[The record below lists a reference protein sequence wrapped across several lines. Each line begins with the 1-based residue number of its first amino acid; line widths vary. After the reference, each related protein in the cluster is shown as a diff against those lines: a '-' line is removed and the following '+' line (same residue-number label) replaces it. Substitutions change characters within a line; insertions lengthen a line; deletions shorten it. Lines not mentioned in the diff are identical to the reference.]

1 MATKVYSEEQLNY
14 FRICHIA
21 TDILPTA
28 LRSLFK
34 QEWDNRYQ
42 TTYGE
47 WKDKPQ
53 NGLNFKNGES
63 PANQR
68 KNVRLL
74 ATMVNGD
81 RTEWDCTMLF
91 YAILFSDSIHGLSS
105 LIKTNVDDLRKFR
118 NEDFAHMTE
127 GQLSNTDFSII
138 IGKVETAFRN
148 LGLSTVDI
156 QTVSKQKSF
165 PTDELQ
171 NVKTSN
177 QKLTRDLQ
185 TKDAEL
191 RNKDTKLQE
200 RDVALREKHE
210 ELQDKVAELQEN
222 KERLKTTEEQR
233 KVFEEQLHREV
244 RPFCVLPP
252 RPPHVIACRDCD
264 VAKVTQKLLNLRRA
278 SENSLSY
285 CYISGNPGS
294 GKSQLAGLVAENFYK
309 ETRKDTTA
317 PSFVM
322 TLNAE
327 NLESLLASYLSLARK
342 LSCPAYTITVT
353 ENSKD
358 LNMKEKVAII
368 KDSITTKI
376 HLYSSWLLVID
387 NVTNLTKMGQF
398 LPKRGNEQWGKGQL
412 LITTQDCSCIPPE
425 SPITSHLSISKGMN
439 DIDAVNLLFEL
450 TGITDDDMG
459 QKVAQALDYQPLA
472 LASAGVYVRK
482 VRNTNPDFGWEEYLQ
497 KLEKGKRERT
507 EEELTKVNNIYPDSM
522 TVATGIA
529 VKVVMDSNEIMKHAF
544 TFLAFCAPEP
554 VRLNL
559 LTTYVV
565 NADGELD
572 EEEIGIQIQGS
583 SLLLI
588 EGENDVNIR
597 LHNVVHDIVEH
608 LVKDQMQSVE
618 HVRVVCFAV
627 ETCSQYIDDVI
638 PEIFQTEDY
647 VSLSHIVPHLK
658 TLSVEIKNI
667 SFSVDKSGFT
677 RKITIQDL
685 NSFLDHFEI
694 LGRACYL
701 HSDYRSAMV
710 FFNAA
715 LKLIEDN
722 TTTTTRLDH
731 FDVTYI
737 YHWLGVIHKAIGDHH
752 QAKEYYE
759 RALSMQLNKLGPDH
773 VDVAKTY
780 HNMGNLQ
787 HHLSDHQQAKQY
799 YERALSIRLNK
810 LGSDHVNVAS
820 TYQNMGNLHHDL
832 GDYRQAKEYYERALS
847 IRLKKLGS
855 DHVHVARTYHVL
867 GNLLNDLRDHQQ
879 AMEYY
884 QSALIIQ
891 LKKLG
896 PDHAHVARTYYSMGI
911 LHHDLGDHKQAKEY
925 YERALS
931 IQLSK
936 LGPDHVD
943 VASTYH
949 NMGTLHHHLGDHKQ
963 AKEYYERALTIK
975 LNKLGPD
982 HVDVTCT
989 YHSMGIV
996 HHSLG
1001 DHKKAKEYYERALS
1015 IQLNKLEPDHVDVAR
1030 TYRLLGDVSRVLDTQ
1045 Q

>member
-14 FRICHIA
+14 FRICHIT

-91 YAILFSDSIHGLSS
+91 YAILFSDSIHGLSPM
-105 LIKTNVDDLRKFR
+105 IRTNVDDLRKFR

-191 RNKDTKLQE
+191 RNKDTKLKE
-200 RDVALREKHE
+200 RDVALREKHA

-358 LNMKEKVAII
+358 LNIKEKVAII
-368 KDSITTKI
+368 KDLITTKI

-522 TVATGIA
+522 TEATRIA
-529 VKVVMDSNEIMKHAF
+529 VKAEIDSNRIMKHAF
-544 TFLAFCAPEP
+544 TFLALCAPEP
-554 VRLNL
+554 VRLHL

-572 EEEIGIQIQGS
+572 EEEIGLQIQGS

-638 PEIFQTEDY
+638 PEIFQTEDS

-722 TTTTTRLDH
+722 TTATTRLDH

-759 RALSMQLNKLGPDH
+759 RALSIQLNKLGPHH

-780 HNMGNLQ
+780 HNMGNLH

-820 TYQNMGNLHHDL
+820 TYHNMGNLHHDL
-832 GDYRQAKEYYERALS
+832 GDYRQAKQYYERALS

-896 PDHAHVARTYYSMGI
+896 TDHAHVARTYYSMGI

-963 AKEYYERALTIK
+963 AREYYERALTIK

-982 HVDVTCT
+982 HFDVTCT

-1001 DHKKAKEYYERALS
+1001 DHKKAKEYYERVLS
-1015 IQLNKLEPDHVDVAR
+1015 IQLNKLEPDHVDVSR
-1030 TYRLLGDVSRVLDTQ
+1030 TYRLLVDVSRVLDTQ

>member
-91 YAILFSDSIHGLSS
+91 YAILFSDSIHGLSPM
-105 LIKTNVDDLRKFR
+105 IRTNVDDLRKFR

-191 RNKDTKLQE
+191 RNKDTKLKE
-200 RDVALREKHE
+200 RDVALREKHA

-327 NLESLLASYLSLARK
+327 NLESLLASYLSLAKK

-358 LNMKEKVAII
+358 LNIKEKVAII
-368 KDSITTKI
+368 KDLITTKI

-398 LPKRGNEQWGKGQL
+398 LPKRGNEKWGKGQL

-482 VRNTNPDFGWEEYLQ
+482 VRNTNPDFGWEGYLQ

-638 PEIFQTEDY
+638 PEIFQTEDS

-715 LKLIEDN
+715 LKLIQDN
-722 TTTTTRLDH
+722 TTTTTGLDH

-737 YHWLGVIHKAIGDHH
+737 YHWLGVIHKVIGDHH

-820 TYQNMGNLHHDL
+820 TYHNMGNLHHDL

-867 GNLLNDLRDHQQ
+867 GNLLNDLGDHQQ
-879 AMEYY
+879 TMEYY
-884 QSALIIQ
+884 QSTLIIQ

-896 PDHAHVARTYYSMGI
+896 PDHADVARTYYSMGI
-911 LHHDLGDHKQAKEY
+911 LHHDFGDHQQAKEY

-963 AKEYYERALTIK
+963 AREYYERALTIK

-982 HVDVTCT
+982 HFDVTCT

-1001 DHKKAKEYYERALS
+1001 DHKK
-1015 IQLNKLEPDHVDVAR
+1015 P
-1030 TYRLLGDVSRVLDTQ
+1030 RVL
-1045 Q
+1045 

>member
-81 RTEWDCTMLF
+81 TTEWDCTMLF
-91 YAILFSDSIHGLSS
+91 FAILFSDSIHGLSPM
-105 LIKTNVDDLRKFR
+105 IRTNVDDLRKFR

-171 NVKTSN
+171 NVRTSN

-294 GKSQLAGLVAENFYK
+294 DKSQLAGLVAENFYK

-358 LNMKEKVAII
+358 LNIKEKVAII
-368 KDSITTKI
+368 KDLITTKI

-482 VRNTNPDFGWEEYLQ
+482 VRNTNPDFGWEGYLQ

-638 PEIFQTEDY
+638 PEIFQTEDS

-701 HSDYRSAMV
+701 HS
-710 FFNAA
+710 
-715 LKLIEDN
+715 
-722 TTTTTRLDH
+722 
-731 FDVTYI
+731 
-737 YHWLGVIHKAIGDHH
+737 
-752 QAKEYYE
+752 E
-759 RALSMQLNKLGPDH
+759 RALSIQLNKLGPHH

-780 HNMGNLQ
+780 HNMGNLH

-820 TYQNMGNLHHDL
+820 TYHNMGNLHHDL
-832 GDYRQAKEYYERALS
+832 GDYRQAKQYYERALS

-982 HVDVTCT
+982 HFDVTCT

-1015 IQLNKLEPDHVDVAR
+1015 VQLNKLEPDHVDVAR
-1030 TYRLLGDVSRVLDTQ
+1030 MYRLLGDVSRVLDTQ